1 MHNFYIK
8 SRIIILMALFKKK
21 EAKKELPEL
30 PSLPEMPSFPELPKE
45 KEEPLLRPLPN
56 FSQMI
61 PIIPKPFPQMEEIRV
76 PIRPMVQEISE
87 ERGTRMPE
95 MPLPMTQMHEREG
108 PIFVKIDKYREALT
122 NLEMIKR
129 KLHETSNLLEKIKET
144 RAREEEEL
152 NIWMEEINAIKEKI
166 SIIDKK
172 LFSV

>member
-1 MHNFYIK
+1 
-8 SRIIILMALFKKK
+8 MALFKKK
-21 EAKKELPEL
+21 EAKKELHEL

-45 KEEPLLRPLPN
+45 KEEPLLRPLPS

-61 PIIPKPFPQMEEIRV
+61 PIIPRPFPKMEEIKV
-76 PIRPMVQEISE
+76 PTRPMVQEISE
-87 ERGTRMPE
+87 ERETRMPE
-95 MPLPMTQMHEREG
+95 MPMARMPEMLRREE
-108 PIFVKIDKYREALT
+108 PIFVKIDKYREALA

-152 NIWMEEINAIKEKI
+152 NIWMEEINVIKEKI

-172 LFSV
+172 LFSA